1 MTYDLAY
8 AYPRLGWFD
17 KVVTVLT
24 WTCAV
29 GIFATV
35 GWMAIGP
42 DDPRG
47 AVSVS
52 IGQVPAVIPQVA
64 ALAAAV
70 AGIVTAV
77 IGRKLPDAGTFA
89 VAVGLAA
96 ANLQGSPSSYLL
108 THVVKPDAAARQGLC
123 VSLAAEGLVWFVVIA
138 VAAVVSGVVMRWCYG
153 RPDAEGA
160 CADGRLAS
168 LAVADVP
175 VLGEMVCGPRAL
187 ADRPSPR
194 IGLLHGGVTAL
205 VALFLIRVLAA
216 GSPERTIQHG
226 QVYFSLAAA
235 FYLGTY
241 VAHRA
246 FPVRTPLWGC
256 LAVPAVCIV
265 GYVWTIMRAGGA
277 GPYAQIASVPPT
289 VFLRALP
296 LEYISVGTA
305 AVVASFWSRPHMHE
319 HAKPKERASSR

>member
-1 MTYDLAY
+1 VTYDLAC

-17 KVVTVLT
+17 KLVTVLT

-29 GIFATV
+29 AIFATV
-35 GWMAIGP
+35 GWMTISP
-42 DDPRG
+42 NDPRG

-77 IGRKLPDAGTFA
+77 IGRKLPDVGTFA
-89 VAVGLAA
+89 VAVGLAG

-108 THVVKPDAAARQGLC
+108 THVVGPDAAARQGLC
-123 VSLAAEGLVWFVVIA
+123 VALAVEGLVWFLVIVVA
-138 VAAVVSGVVMRWCYG
+138 GVVSGAVMRWCHG
-153 RPDAEGA
+153 RPHGEGA

-175 VLGEMVCGPRAL
+175 VLGEILCGPAAL
-187 ADRPSPR
+187 SGRLSPR

-205 VALFLIRVLAA
+205 VALFLIRVLAT

-226 QVYFSLAAA
+226 QVYFSVAAA
-235 FYLGTY
+235 FYLGAY
-241 VAHRA
+241 AAHRA
-246 FPVRTPLWGC
+246 FPVRTPLWSC
-256 LAVPAVCIV
+256 LAVPVVCVV
-265 GYVWTIMRAGGA
+265 GYMWTMMRAGGT

-305 AVVASFWSRPHMHE
+305 AVVALFWSRPHVHE
-319 HAKPKERASSR
+319 RPKPKDRASSR